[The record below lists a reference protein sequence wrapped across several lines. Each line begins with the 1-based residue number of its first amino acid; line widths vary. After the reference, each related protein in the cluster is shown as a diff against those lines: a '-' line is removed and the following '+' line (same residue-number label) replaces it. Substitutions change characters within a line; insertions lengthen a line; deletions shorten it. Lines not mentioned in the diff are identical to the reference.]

1 MAIEERIG
9 SLLATANLNT
19 LKRWVEEDMSML
31 QNLDAGDK
39 LIFTIIAPLLK
50 EINIDADRV
59 MHYLKQNRPDMYD
72 VVTKEW
78 IEKQVA
84 ELNGK
89 V

>member
-1 MAIEERIG
+1 MAIEEKIA

-31 QNLDAGDK
+31 QNLDPAEK
-39 LIFTIIAPLLK
+39 ILVELIIPFLK
-50 EINIDADRV
+50 ELNIDPDKV
-59 MHYLKQNRPDMYD
+59 MHYLKKNRPDMYD
-72 VVTKEW
+72 VITREW
-78 IEKQVA
+78 IEKQVD